1 MTISIED
8 REFQALMEK
17 IRKYNKNADEDE
29 KILFEAYSQ
38 CRKQHSKQHRHS
50 GEPYYIHP
58 YEVACII
65 ADIELDT
72 ETIIAGLLHDV
83 IEDTEFGFE
92 QVKGEFGEEVAMLV
106 EGVTKLDKIKC
117 ISKEEARIEN
127 LRKMFFAMAEDIR
140 VVLIKLADRLHN
152 MRTLKHMKPEKQLEI
167 AKETLDVYAP
177 LAHRLG
183 ISKIKIEL
191 EDLALMYLDSVAYY
205 EIVDGLSHMQLE
217 RDAYVQNVRSV
228 IAEKM
233 EGMDIKCH
241 IAARAKHIYSIF
253 RKMYNQNKSLDEIYD
268 LFAVRIIVDTVSE
281 CYAVL
286 GIVHEEYKPIPG
298 RFKDYIAMPKPNMY
312 QSLHTTVIGADGQPF
327 EIQIRTWEMHRVAER
342 GVAAHWAYKEGK
354 TKSNKNLEWVNQL
367 LEVQQ
372 EAVAPEDFMR
382 TLKIDMFADE
392 VFVFTPKGEVI
403 SLPAGATPVDFA
415 FYIHSA
421 VGYKMTGAKVNAK
434 IVNLDY
440 ILKNGDIVEVITT
453 GGGKGPSRDWLK
465 IVKTSTARNKINA
478 WFKKENRE
486 ININRGKNAVS
497 EELKRLS
504 LTPSNLL
511 KSQYL
516 DPMLKRYGFSNIDE
530 MYAAIG
536 FGGITAAKIV
546 TRLRD
551 SYNTDHKQENI
562 TEIAAKQGTKRTNK
576 SNNGIEVRGVDN
588 CLVRLSKCCNPVFG
602 DDIIGFITKG
612 RGVSVH
618 RVDCVNILPDNLTPE
633 MRERMIECT
642 WLDDVCTA
650 FNTELSIEC
659 INRNGILAD
668 VIGVVSTEKINLTA
682 AMARPVKDRTALI
695 MITVEV
701 QSKEQ
706 IEELIRKLHR
716 VPGVYEI
723 KRAIQ

>member
-1 MTISIED
+1 MTIGKD
-8 REFQALMEK
+8 DQEFQVLMEK
-17 IRKYNKNADEDE
+17 VRKYNENADADE
-29 KILFEAYSQ
+29 NKIFEAYCQ
-38 CRKQHSKQHRHS
+38 CRKQHSNQHRHS

-58 YEVACII
+58 YEVSCIL

-92 QVKGEFGEEVAMLV
+92 QVKNEFGEEVAMLV

-167 AKETLDVYAP
+167 SKETLDVYAP

-205 EIVDGLSHMQLE
+205 EIMDGLSHMQLE

-233 EGMDIKCH
+233 DGMDIKCH

-268 LFAVRIIVDTVSE
+268 LFAVRIIVDTVTES
-281 CYAVL
+281 YAVL

-327 EIQIRTWEMHRVAER
+327 EIQIRTWEMHRIAER

-354 TKSNKNLEWVNQL
+354 TKKDKKLDWVNQL

-403 SLPAGATPVDFA
+403 SLPAGATPIDFA

-440 ILKNGDIVEVITT
+440 SLKNGDIVEVITT

-486 ININRGKNAVS
+486 ENINRGKNAVA
-497 EELKRLS
+497 EEMKRLA
-504 LTPSNLL
+504 LTPSNFL
-511 KSQYL
+511 KPQYL
-516 DPMLKRYGFSNIDE
+516 DPMLRRYGFSNIDE

-546 TRLRD
+546 ARLRD
-551 SYNTDHKQENI
+551 SYNTDHKSEMV
-562 TEIAAKQGTKRTNK
+562 TELSTKQSNK
-576 SNNGIEVRGVDN
+576 KSNKNNNGIEVRGVDN
-588 CLVRLSKCCNPVFG
+588 CLVRLSKCCNPVPG
-602 DDIIGFITKG
+602 DDII
-612 RGVSVH
+612 
-618 RVDCVNILPDNLTPE
+618 
-633 MRERMIECT
+633 
-642 WLDDVCTA
+642 
-650 FNTELSIEC
+650 
-659 INRNGILAD
+659 
-668 VIGVVSTEKINLTA
+668 
-682 AMARPVKDRTALI
+682 
-695 MITVEV
+695 
-701 QSKEQ
+701 
-706 IEELIRKLHR
+706 
-716 VPGVYEI
+716 
-723 KRAIQ
+723 